1 VLLWSSWGALLDE
14 DVYPLF
20 GMRASKLNER
30 FNRIVAALSASE
42 QCLNDG
48 DRDLLARARR
58 HQQSR
63 RAAEKA
69 QPPHAAMTD
78 LSRSEAHLGPLHR
91 QALAPRVATDLSCD
105 DSQR

>member
-42 QCLNDG
+42 QRLNDG

-69 QPPHAAMTD
+69 QPPQAGTTQKEQD
-78 LSRSEAHLGPLHR
+78 LRL
-91 QALAPRVATDLSCD
+91 
-105 DSQR
+105 